1 MKFIYLISLLI
12 CLTGN
17 CIAQEGTNF
26 EDLTFK
32 EALAKSKQTGKKL
45 FIDCHTKTCGPCKY
59 MVKFIFPLKECGEYF
74 NSNYICIM
82 KDMQEGEGIDIAK
95 KYNVK
100 MYPTYLIL
108 NHDGSL
114 YCRLD
119 GGAVSKPED
128 DFVQKVKNVVKLTE
142 MKLQYEKGDRS
153 DAFLKEYIAFLQT
166 RDKKQLQEVLSE
178 TMLSLGVNR
187 LCKPENWNLIKNE
200 IGNIDLPLF
209 RYLVNNRKAFS
220 RQLGQEKVEDKI
232 MNTYSNEFRM
242 MKMMDMDFDSRMQD
256 LKQFE
261 KDNYKGA
268 RSLRYCMLFRQIIN
282 NKQTKR
288 VGEILKV
295 LQNLPKQIQNE
306 QELMNVLQELQNFER
321 TATPAQQ
328 KEACFYLQEIAK
340 NLQPENSSRIN
351 NIIARFSKE

>member
-45 FIDCHTKTCGPCKY
+45 FIDCYTKTCGPCKY

-128 DFVQKVKNVVKLTE
+128 NFVQKVKNVVKLTE

-153 DAFLKEYIAFLQT
+153 DTFLKEYISLLQT

-187 LCKPENWNLIKNE
+187 LCEPENWNLIKNE
-200 IGNIDLPLF
+200 IGNIDIPLF
-209 RYLVNNRKAFS
+209 RYLVDNRKAFS
-220 RQLGQEKVEDKI
+220 RQLGQEEVEDKI
-232 MNTYSNEFRM
+232 MNTYSNEFRIL
-242 MKMMDMDFDSRMQD
+242 KMMNMNFDSRMQD

-261 KDNYKGA
+261 KDQYKGA

-282 NKQTKR
+282 NNQINR
-288 VGEILKV
+288 VNKILNV
-295 LQNLPKQIQNE
+295 LQNLPKQIPNE
-306 QELMNVLQELQNFER
+306 QEIMNVLQELQNFEKL
-321 TATPAQQ
+321 ALPAQQ
-328 KEACFYLQEIAK
+328 KKACLYLREIAQK
-340 NLQPENSSRIN
+340 LQPENSSRIN